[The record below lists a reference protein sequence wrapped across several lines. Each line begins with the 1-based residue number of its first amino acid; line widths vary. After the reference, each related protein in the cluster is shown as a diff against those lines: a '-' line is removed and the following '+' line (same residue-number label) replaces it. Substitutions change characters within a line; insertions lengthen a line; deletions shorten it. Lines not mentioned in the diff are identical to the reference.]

1 MFAVL
6 QSISLDTAVVKE
18 HAPVRIVFFN
28 KGFDNHGYFRFLKSL
43 VKKRFF
49 KIRTNIKTI

>member
-43 VKKRFF
+43 VKKRFS